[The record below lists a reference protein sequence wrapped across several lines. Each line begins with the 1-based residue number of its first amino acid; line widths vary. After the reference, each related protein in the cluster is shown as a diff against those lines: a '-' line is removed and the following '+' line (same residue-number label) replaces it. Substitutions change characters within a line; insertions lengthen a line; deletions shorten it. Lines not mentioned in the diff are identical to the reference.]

1 MLLRW
6 EKLEHMQFD
15 GASKASSTVHSHYL
29 QSNKSLPSSTYI
41 LNDLGTCCV
50 WTTEPQYL
58 GNQITTAVK
67 SLPRLWLC
75 QQCPLPPPPFSLPGH
90 KLVHTCSQVPTHM
103 WKTMHEDSHSHAAII
118 SRCNNVWKTIFSSF
132 NVLWLVRDGLGEEPL
147 VIVFTRNHLLE
158 LQKVENFF
166 SLPEYRCD
174 MAVKVGNPSKET
186 TCLSEL
192 WLWGCKQIHLKSES
206 EPSSIIL
213 CSSIPRHTLLLTN
226 RTQMYS
232 KGPQLINN
240 LVIFCVGF
248 SLRLILIC
256 TRVCLKACSAS
267 FGELKMKM
275 SQITY
280 DSSRVS
286 ANQAHGECAH
296 NQTHPKLQS
305 NVNANKANTHKF
317 THLP

>member
-1 MLLRW
+1 M
-6 EKLEHMQFD
+6 
-15 GASKASSTVHSHYL
+15 TV
-29 QSNKSLPSSTYI
+29 
-41 LNDLGTCCV
+41 
-50 WTTEPQYL
+50 
-58 GNQITTAVK
+58 
-67 SLPRLWLC
+67 
-75 QQCPLPPPPFSLPGH
+75 
-90 KLVHTCSQVPTHM
+90 
-103 WKTMHEDSHSHAAII
+103 
-118 SRCNNVWKTIFSSF
+118 
-132 NVLWLVRDGLGEEPL
+132 
-147 VIVFTRNHLLE
+147 
-158 LQKVENFF
+158 
-166 SLPEYRCD
+166 
-174 MAVKVGNPSKET
+174 
-186 TCLSEL
+186 
-192 WLWGCKQIHLKSES
+192 GCKQIQLKSES

-232 KGPQLINN
+232 QGPQLINN

-248 SLRLILIC
+248 LLRLILIC

-280 DSSRVS
+280 HSSRVS

-317 THLP
+317 THLH